1 LKNKFIIDFELILI
15 LYIKFGN
22 FFKMKDNIIIF
33 FGPPGAGK
41 GTQSSF
47 ISSKFNLPHLS
58 TGDMLRHACKK
69 GDDFAKQL
77 TKIMNSGELVSDDI
91 IINVIKNRIA
101 EKDCENGF
109 LLDGFPRTIAQS
121 KALSKML
128 EEMNRKI
135 RFVFN
140 FHVED
145 VELKNRMRKRALEQV
160 AKGEKPREDDNDIA
174 FENRLKVYRKQTAPV
189 LEYYLKTS
197 PSIVK
202 EIDGTISIKQVN
214 EVLEGAITAT

>member
-1 LKNKFIIDFELILI
+1 
-15 LYIKFGN
+15 
-22 FFKMKDNIIIF
+22 MKDNIIIF

-58 TGDMLRHACKK
+58 TGDMLRYACKK

-77 TKIMNSGELVSDDI
+77 TKIMDSGELVSDEI

-101 EKDCENGF
+101 EKDCEKGF
-109 LLDGFPRTIAQS
+109 LLDGFPRTTTQS
-121 KALSKML
+121 KALGQML
-128 EEMNRKI
+128 EKMNRKI

-145 VELKNRMRKRALEQV
+145 LELKNRMKKRALEQI
-160 AKGEKPREDDNDIA
+160 AKGEKPREDDTEIT
-174 FENRLKVYRKQTAPV
+174 FENRLKVYRRQTAPV
-189 LEYYLKTS
+189 LEFYLKTS
-197 PSIVK
+197 PNIVK
-202 EIDGTISIKQVN
+202 DIDGTLSIKQVN
-214 EVLEGAITAT
+214 EILEDIITANT